1 MRKALNIILWFF
13 LSLFLLVMGALAV
26 TQTAWFRNFV
36 KEKAIE
42 IAGENINGA
51 IHVDEIRGNFF
62 TNLEIR
68 NLSVLFLDGD
78 TLISFDALKL
88 RYTPLALLKKQIKI
102 DEIELL
108 RPRVNIELDQ
118 DSVWNFSRL
127 IRPSETPADTTAAA
141 PFPYSVRLQALLITE
156 GEVHLNIPESL
167 APGRID
173 NLTLN
178 LSAFYSSNELA
189 LNLKTFSFESH
200 APNLILKNFTVNIQ
214 SDFEQWVIS
223 DFRLTTAL
231 NEINLDARYK
241 DLDAFNAQLEW
252 PDIHMKEF
260 DFILPDIK
268 LPATPDLHFEATN
281 QDDTLKFRIR
291 VAHSNESI
299 ALNGMVKQFSALL
312 SDSLRHTVPVDL
324 NLDIRN
330 LRPNNW
336 IETEPIP
343 LVLNTQLN
351 IRGNGIKKSSPPLTI
366 SGNMHGTSWENYF
379 LERGLMEL
387 RYAAGKTNANIR
399 ISGVFGALDLLADF
413 DLNTPNGPFK
423 AELSTKN
430 LALHT
435 IVPQYADSTLLTLYL
450 NATGQGIASE
460 QRSAKF
466 NAKISQSII
475 EHIPVDSL
483 TFFGHYENKRLTLDT
498 LSISNQSLTAQLNAI
513 YDFEGNVRAHLKGK
527 IANTSAFEH
536 YVTQPVSWD
545 TLTVDA
551 KLGGRTDSLTFNL
564 HAIASHIEMDTTLT
578 VNHLHL
584 NSDGLWQKNTPFVN
598 ALINASGFEISGFKS
613 DSLRINA
620 SLADSLWATELIAYL
635 PADYIIDLAAR
646 GNLGDVMDVMLEK
659 LSLTTPFAHLQ
670 TSDTPARIT
679 YSDKRVAVNDFILND
694 KRDALFQ
701 LGIDAVYQQGDS
713 IRLNARIKD
722 FNMEMLSMFGLSEQ
736 YMKGR
741 ATLNLDVNGNHQS
754 FTINGNTSLVNIEAD
769 PLAISGF
776 KANLH
781 FPGDTAHIRAAIY
794 NATGDSIQIRAASPL
809 TISLNDSLLISWPK
823 TFKAHLLA
831 SNTRLSGFFQTMPG
845 VQQPKALLSFDIAGE
860 GHVSSPIIKGKIDIT
875 NGELPLPKYGIDYKD
890 LHLKLS
896 IDDTQ
901 ILIDT
906 IFARHFNGTL
916 LASGVVEMDSSLF
929 TGKMKSANM
938 NLRANQFYLTRHR
951 DFQIQIDA
959 DAFFRDVDHN
969 PRFGG
974 NIKVLRSSFNL
985 PAIMKLAHESADL
998 NDPLLVQALKERSGD
1013 VILTDTTLTVRQRT
1027 EPKSGIMEQV
1037 TGTIRLDV
1045 PRNTWLRSPDMQME
1059 LYGNLDVV
1067 KNSEAFELFGT
1078 LGVHRGFYTLYGK
1091 KLNVR
1096 EGELTFTGGD
1106 AFDPQLNL
1114 RAAYAFRTRDRLKR
1128 ELMLIVGGRASDPDI
1143 QFELDRQSIPEADA
1157 MAYLLFGQPFD
1168 ELSYGNQEGVSNAV
1182 PSRLLTGLVSSQ
1194 LSKTIGST
1202 FNLDMIEID
1211 AGDNWQN
1218 TTFMVGKYIT
1228 NNLFVTYQRSFGQ
1241 SGQDAITPETITL
1254 EYELS
1259 RRLSLRLM
1267 HGDVKDSGVDVII
1280 KFER

>member
-1 MRKALNIILWFF
+1 MRKALNIILWLF

-127 IRPSETPADTTAAA
+127 IRPSETPADTIAAA

-214 SDFEQWVIS
+214 SDFERWNIS
-223 DFRLTTAL
+223 DFHLTTAR
-231 NEINLDARYK
+231 NEINLNAHYK
-241 DLDAFNAQLEW
+241 DIDEFEGQLEW
-252 PDIHMKEF
+252 PDIRVNEF

-281 QDDTLKFRIR
+281 QDDRLMFRIR

-299 ALNGMVKQFSALL
+299 ALNGVVKQFSALL

-324 NLDIRN
+324 HLDIRN

-351 IRGNGIKKSSPPLTI
+351 IRGNGTEKSSPPLTI
-366 SGNMHGTSWENYF
+366 SGNLHGTNWENYF
-379 LERGLMEL
+379 LERGFVNL
-387 RYAAGKTNANIR
+387 RYAAGKTDANIR
-399 ISGVFGALDLLADF
+399 ISGIFGTLNLLADF

-423 AELSTKN
+423 AELSTQN

-435 IVPQYADSTLLTLYL
+435 IVPQYADSTLLTLNL
-450 NATGQGIASE
+450 KATGRGIGSE
-460 QRSAKF
+460 QRSAIF
-466 NAKISQSII
+466 NGRISQSIV
-475 EHIPVDSL
+475 EHVPIDSL
-483 TFFGHYENKRLTLDT
+483 TFFGKYENKLLALDT
-498 LSISNQSLTAQLNAI
+498 LSISNQSLTAHLNAI
-513 YDFEGNVRAHLKGK
+513 YDLSGNVSAHLKSK
-527 IANTSAFEH
+527 IANTTAFEH
-536 YVTQPVSWD
+536 YLTQPVNWD
-545 TLTVDA
+545 TLLVDA
-551 KLGGRTDSLTFNL
+551 TLGGRVDSLTFNL
-564 HAIASHIEMDTTLT
+564 KSMASQIKMDTTLT
-578 VNHLHL
+578 VTHLWV
-584 NSDGLWQKNTPFVN
+584 NSDGLWQNNMPFVN
-598 ALINASGFEISGFKS
+598 AIMNASGIEVSGFKA
-613 DSLRINA
+613 DSLWVNA
-620 SLADSLWATELIAYL
+620 SLADSLWSANLKAHL
-635 PADYIIDLAAR
+635 PDDYDIELAAN
-646 GNLGDVMDVMLEK
+646 GNLGEVMDVAMEK
-659 LSLTTPFAHLQ
+659 LSLTSPFAHLQ
-670 TSDTPARIT
+670 TSDVPAHIR
-679 YSDKRVAVNDFILND
+679 YSDKRVALNNFILND
-694 KRDALFQ
+694 KRDSLFQ
-701 LGIDAVYQQGDS
+701 MGIDAVYQQGDS
-713 IRLNARIKD
+713 IKLNARIKD
-722 FNMEMLSMFGLSEQ
+722 FNMEMLSKFGLSEQ

-741 ATLNLDVNGNHQS
+741 ASLILEVDGNHQS
-754 FTINGNTSLVNIEAD
+754 FTINGNTSLVNIESD
-769 PLAISGF
+769 PLAISGL

-794 NATGDSIQIRAASPL
+794 NVTGDSIQISATSPL
-809 TISLNDSLLISWPK
+809 SISLNDSLLISWPQ
-823 TFKAHLLA
+823 TLKAHLWA
-831 SNTRLSGFFQTMPG
+831 NNTRLSGFFQNMPG

-860 GHVSSPIIKGKIDIT
+860 GHLSNPIIKGKINIT
-875 NGELPLPKYGIDYKD
+875 NGELPLPKYGINYRD
-890 LHLKLS
+890 LQLKLS
-896 IDDTQ
+896 IDDTRVV
-901 ILIDT
+901 LDT
-906 IFARHFNGTL
+906 LFARHFNGTL
-916 LASGVVEMDSSLF
+916 LASGLIEMDSSLF
-929 TGKMKSANM
+929 KGKMKSANM

-951 DFQIQIDA
+951 DFEIQIDA
-959 DAFFRDVDHN
+959 DAFFRDVDQN

-985 PAIMKLAHESADL
+985 PAIMKLAHETADL
-998 NDPLLVQALKERSGD
+998 NDPLLVQALKESSSER
-1013 VILTDTTLTVRQRT
+1013 ILTDTTVTVRQRT
-1027 EPKSGIMEQV
+1027 GSQSGIMEQV

-1059 LYGNLDVV
+1059 LYGNLDIV

-1106 AFDPQLNL
+1106 AFDPLLNL
-1114 RAAYAFRTRDRLKR
+1114 RAAYVFRTRDRLKR

-1241 SGQDAITPETITL
+1241 SGQNAITPETITL